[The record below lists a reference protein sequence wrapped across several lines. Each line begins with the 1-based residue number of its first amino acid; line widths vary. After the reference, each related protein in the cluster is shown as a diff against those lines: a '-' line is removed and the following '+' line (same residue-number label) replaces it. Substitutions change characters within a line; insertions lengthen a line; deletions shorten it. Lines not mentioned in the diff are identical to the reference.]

1 MIEDEFNKL
10 LEKEWNN
17 EEKEL
22 IKRIMNG
29 MLYYKRFIP
38 NDFKQDILLAIDM
51 CNKLKNELDLKET
64 KNIIE
69 KHDDNVNIIDEEI
82 INIIENENDMEKIYN
97 KMLKIEKEI
106 YELKSIILIDQK
118 SKTNKKYKF
127 YKKIMRKIFQNS
139 P

>member
-1 MIEDEFNKL
+1 MIEEEFNKL
-10 LEKEWNN
+10 LEKEWSN